1 MLSLT
6 WVHVAGVTYLST
18 VVGQD
23 HSSTAAPTG
32 SLSELS
38 GRAGPNAQTAEMVHA
53 EVEMHLNILHLI
65 FSLTR
70 SYVSTGDML
79 DKSKSSILSKAQIEA
94 CLSVRRHRQ

>member
-1 MLSLT
+1 M
-6 WVHVAGVTYLST
+6 

-38 GRAGPNAQTAEMVHA
+38 GRAGPNAQTAQMVHA
-53 EVEMHLNILHLI
+53 EVEMHLNICI
-65 FSLTR
+65 YTQGYSLLLRR

-94 CLSVRRHRQ
+94 CLSVRRRRQ